1 MGYKRAE
8 GVKAQL
14 RHARVK
20 LKHLVEAAGAL
31 RGLSVN
37 RAQAY
42 LADVL
47 ARRRCVPFRRFKG
60 GVGRCR
66 QAKQFRTVQGRWPMK
81 AARCLRGLLRSALAN
96 AEHLGRDPDEL
107 KVGLV
112 QANAAPIVTRNTFRA
127 HGRINPYRTHPSHIQ
142 LVLTSL

>member
-47 ARRRCVPFRRFKG
+47 ARRRAELG
-60 GVGRCR
+60 
-66 QAKQFRTVQGRWPMK
+66 A
-81 AARCLRGLLRSALAN
+81 AARPSSSAQS
-96 AEHLGRDPDEL
+96 R
-107 KVGLV
+107 
-112 QANAAPIVTRNTFRA
+112 
-127 HGRINPYRTHPSHIQ
+127 
-142 LVLTSL
+142 